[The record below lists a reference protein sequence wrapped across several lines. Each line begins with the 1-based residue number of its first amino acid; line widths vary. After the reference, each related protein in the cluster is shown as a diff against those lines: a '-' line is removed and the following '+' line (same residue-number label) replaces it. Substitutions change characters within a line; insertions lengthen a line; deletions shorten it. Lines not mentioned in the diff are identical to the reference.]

1 MEYRNRNEEKGEQ
14 RESKSPGPSQWLYIC
29 SDSVGETAEAVAMAT
44 LRQFHGGNTRIKRFG
59 QIRHEDEIRRMM
71 EEAAAVGGFVG
82 YTLVQPE
89 LREMI
94 RSESIRLEVRAVD
107 ILGPMMEAYMDT
119 YGDAPRWK
127 AGLLHGLDEDYFRRV
142 DAMEFAVKYDD
153 GKDASG
159 LLLADVVLVGVS
171 RTSKTPLSIF
181 LAHKGI
187 KAANLPLVP
196 ELKPPA
202 ELFQI
207 HPDRLFGLT
216 MDPGHMQHIRTER
229 LRAVGLPGGSRYA
242 TAERV
247 AEELRHADE
256 LMVKL
261 GCRVIDV
268 TNKAIEETAGL
279 IMEAA
284 GTQ

>member
-1 MEYRNRNEEKGEQ
+1 VRDKQ
-14 RESKSPGPSQWLYIC
+14 QWIYIC
-29 SDSVGETAEAVAMAT
+29 SDAVGETAEAVAKAT
-44 LRQFHGGNTRIKRFG
+44 LRQFQGGEARIKRFG

-94 RSESIRLEVRAVD
+94 KAESIRLEVRIVD
-107 ILGPMMEAYMDT
+107 ILGPMMQAYADT
-119 YGDAPRWK
+119 FNDSPQWK
-127 AGLLHGLDEDYFRRV
+127 PGLLHELDDDYFRRV

-171 RTSKTPLSIF
+171 RTSKTPLCIF

-187 KAANLPLVP
+187 KAANLPVIP
-196 ELKPPA
+196 EVKPPS
-202 ELFQI
+202 ELFRAD
-207 HPDRLFGLT
+207 PSRVFGLT
-216 MDPGHMQHIRTER
+216 MNAEHMQHIRTER
-229 LRAVGLPGGSRYA
+229 LKAVGLPGGSRYA
-242 TAERV
+242 SPERV
-247 AEELRHADE
+247 QEELRHADE
-256 LMVKL
+256 LMKAL
-261 GCRVIDV
+261 GCRIIDV
-268 TNKAIEETAGL
+268 TNRAIEETAGL

-284 GTQ
+284 RRAL